1 MTGEF
6 SRRSFLK
13 YTALTAVAVAGSSLL
28 TGCSGYAPVQHA
40 PGTSNTVL
48 KVVSTLDWVEYDEET
63 NTTLFRLVVTNGRK
77 NALEVTKANFAVKAD
92 GYLADQNNKL
102 EVTSPDAL
110 SYQVKQG
117 ETVTYHVM
125 AKGLNALTDGPVT
138 LTFYPTCSIL
148 SSTPT
153 GNWPQRFWNR
163 ISPTPLRPDLPGR
176 KNILVNNGGI
186 SHVLYI
192 FPPRIP
198 EVFGS
203 HRSGCGR
210 CQSAGRL

>member
-77 NALEVTKANFAVKAD
+77 NALQLTKANFAVKAD
-92 GYLADQNNKL
+92 GYLADQNDKL

-138 LTFYPTCSIL
+138 LTFYPDLQYSEFNA
-148 SSTPT
+148 
-153 GNWPQRFWNR
+153 NWE
-163 ISPTPLRPDLPGR
+163 LAAEVLEPDLSDP
-176 KNILVNNGGI
+176 
-186 SHVLYI
+186 STT
-192 FPPRIP
+192 
-198 EVFGS
+198 
-203 HRSGCGR
+203 
-210 CQSAGRL
+210 

>member
-77 NALEVTKANFAVKAD
+77 NALEVTKANFAVKAE
-92 GYLADQNNKL
+92 GYLAYQNDKL
-102 EVTSPDAL
+102 QVIYPDSL
-110 SYQVKQG
+110 SHQVKQG
-117 ETVTYHVM
+117 ETFTYYVK
-125 AKGLNALTDGPVT
+125 AKGLNPWENGPVT
-138 LTFYPTCSIL
+138 LTYY
-148 SSTPT
+148 
-153 GNWPQRFWNR
+153 
-163 ISPTPLRPDLPGR
+163 PDLQYSEFSA
-176 KNILVNNGGI
+176 NWELAAD
-186 SHVLYI
+186 VLE
-192 FPPRIP
+192 PDLSDP
-198 EVFGS
+198 
-203 HRSGCGR
+203 
-210 CQSAGRL
+210 ATT

>member
-77 NALEVTKANFAVKAD
+77 NALDVTRANFAVKAD
-92 GYLADQNNKL
+92 GYLAYQNDKL
-102 EVTSPDAL
+102 QVTSPDAL
-110 SYQVKQG
+110 SHQVKKG
-117 ETVTYHVM
+117 ETVTYYVT
-125 AKGLNALTDGPVT
+125 AKGLNARTDGPVT
-138 LTFYPTCSIL
+138 LTFYPDLEYSEFNANWELTADAL
-148 SSTPT
+148 KSTT
-153 GNWPQRFWNR
+153 
-163 ISPTPLRPDLPGR
+163 
-176 KNILVNNGGI
+176 
-186 SHVLYI
+186 
-192 FPPRIP
+192 
-198 EVFGS
+198 
-203 HRSGCGR
+203 
-210 CQSAGRL
+210 

>member
-92 GYLADQNNKL
+92 GYLGDQNNKL

-138 LTFYPTCSIL
+138 LTFYPDL
-148 SSTPT
+148 QYPEFNA
-153 GNWPQRFWNR
+153 NWE
-163 ISPTPLRPDLPGR
+163 LAAEVLEPDLSDP
-176 KNILVNNGGI
+176 
-186 SHVLYI
+186 STT
-192 FPPRIP
+192 
-198 EVFGS
+198 
-203 HRSGCGR
+203 
-210 CQSAGRL
+210 

>member
-48 KVVSTLDWVEYDEET
+48 KVVSTLERVEYDEDT
-63 NTTLFRLVVTNGRK
+63 NTTLFRLVVTNGRV
-77 NALEVTKANFAVKAD
+77 NALDVTKANFAVKAD
-92 GYLADQNNKL
+92 RYLAYQNSKL

-110 SYQVKQG
+110 SHQVKKG
-117 ETVTYHVM
+117 ETVTYNVL

-138 LTFYPTCSIL
+138 LTFYPDLEYSEFNANWEL
-148 SSTPT
+148 DADALKSTT
-153 GNWPQRFWNR
+153 
-163 ISPTPLRPDLPGR
+163 
-176 KNILVNNGGI
+176 
-186 SHVLYI
+186 
-192 FPPRIP
+192 
-198 EVFGS
+198 
-203 HRSGCGR
+203 
-210 CQSAGRL
+210 

>member
-63 NTTLFRLVVTNGRK
+63 NITLFRVVVTNGRN
-77 NALEVTKANFAVKAD
+77 NALEVTKANFAVKAE
-92 GYLADQNNKL
+92 GYLADQNDKL
-102 EVTSPDAL
+102 QVTSPDAL
-110 SYQVKQG
+110 SYQVKKG

-138 LTFYPTCSIL
+138 LTFYPDL
-148 SSTPT
+148 QYPEFNA
-153 GNWPQRFWNR
+153 NWE
-163 ISPTPLRPDLPGR
+163 LAAEVLEPDLSDP
-176 KNILVNNGGI
+176 
-186 SHVLYI
+186 STT
-192 FPPRIP
+192 
-198 EVFGS
+198 
-203 HRSGCGR
+203 
-210 CQSAGRL
+210 

>member
-77 NALEVTKANFAVKAD
+77 NALEVTKANFAVKAE
-92 GYLADQNNKL
+92 GYLAYQNDKL
-102 EVTSPDAL
+102 QVIYPDAL

-138 LTFYPTCSIL
+138 LTFYPDL
-148 SSTPT
+148 QYPEFNA
-153 GNWPQRFWNR
+153 NWELAADVLEPE
-163 ISPTPLRPDLPGR
+163 LPGTST
-176 KNILVNNGGI
+176 N
-186 SHVLYI
+186 
-192 FPPRIP
+192 
-198 EVFGS
+198 
-203 HRSGCGR
+203 
-210 CQSAGRL
+210 

>member
-13 YTALTAVAVAGSSLL
+13 YTALTAVVVAGSSLL
-28 TGCSGYAPVQHA
+28 TGCGGYAPVQRA

-48 KVVSTLDWVEYDEET
+48 KVVSTLDRVEYDEET
-63 NTTLFRLVVTNGRK
+63 NTTLFRLVVTCGRK
-77 NALEVTKANFAVKAD
+77 NALQLTKANFAVKAA

-110 SYQVKQG
+110 KYQVKQG

-138 LTFYPTCSIL
+138 LTFYPDL
-148 SSTPT
+148 QYPEFNA
-153 GNWPQRFWNR
+153 NWE
-163 ISPTPLRPDLPGR
+163 LAAEVLEPDLSDP
-176 KNILVNNGGI
+176 
-186 SHVLYI
+186 
-192 FPPRIP
+192 
-198 EVFGS
+198 
-203 HRSGCGR
+203 
-210 CQSAGRL
+210 ATT

>member
-28 TGCSGYAPVQHA
+28 SGCEYGYNPVQHA
-40 PGTSNTVL
+40 PGTSNVVL
-48 KVVSTLDWVEYDEET
+48 KVRTTLDRVEYDEDS
-63 NTTLFRLVVTNGRK
+63 NTTLFRLVVTNGRV
-77 NALEVTKANFAVKAD
+77 NALEVTKANFAVMAD

-110 SYQVKQG
+110 SYQVKRG

-138 LTFYPTCSIL
+138 LTFYPDL
-148 SSTPT
+148 QYPEFNA
-153 GNWPQRFWNR
+153 NWE
-163 ISPTPLRPDLPGR
+163 LAAEVLEPDLSDP
-176 KNILVNNGGI
+176 
-186 SHVLYI
+186 
-192 FPPRIP
+192 
-198 EVFGS
+198 
-203 HRSGCGR
+203 
-210 CQSAGRL
+210 ATT

>member
-138 LTFYPTCSIL
+138 LTFYPDLQYPEFNANWELAAEVLEPDL
-148 SSTPT
+148 SDP
-153 GNWPQRFWNR
+153 
-163 ISPTPLRPDLPGR
+163 SPT
-176 KNILVNNGGI
+176 
-186 SHVLYI
+186 
-192 FPPRIP
+192 
-198 EVFGS
+198 
-203 HRSGCGR
+203 
-210 CQSAGRL
+210 

>member
-77 NALEVTKANFAVKAD
+77 NALEVTKANFAVKAE
-92 GYLADQNNKL
+92 GYLAYQNDKL
-102 EVTSPDAL
+102 QVIYPDSL
-110 SYQVKQG
+110 SHQVKQG
-117 ETVTYHVM
+117 ETFTYYVK
-125 AKGLNALTDGPVT
+125 AKDLNTLTDGPVT
-138 LTFYPTCSIL
+138 LTYY
-148 SSTPT
+148 
-153 GNWPQRFWNR
+153 
-163 ISPTPLRPDLPGR
+163 PDLQYSEFSANWELAADVLEPELPGTST
-176 KNILVNNGGI
+176 N
-186 SHVLYI
+186 
-192 FPPRIP
+192 
-198 EVFGS
+198 
-203 HRSGCGR
+203 
-210 CQSAGRL
+210 

>member
-48 KVVSTLDWVEYDEET
+48 KVVSTLDRVEYDEVT
-63 NTTLFRLVVTNGRK
+63 NTTLFRLVVTNGRV
-77 NALEVTKANFAVKAD
+77 NALEVTKANFAVMAD
-92 GYLADQNNKL
+92 GYLAYQNNKL
-102 EVTSPDAL
+102 QVTSPDAL
-110 SYQVKQG
+110 SHQVKRG

-138 LTFYPTCSIL
+138 LTFYPDLQYSEF
-148 SSTPT
+148 SA
-153 GNWPQRFWNR
+153 NWEL
-163 ISPTPLRPDLPGR
+163 TADVLEPDLSDP
-176 KNILVNNGGI
+176 
-186 SHVLYI
+186 STT
-192 FPPRIP
+192 
-198 EVFGS
+198 
-203 HRSGCGR
+203 
-210 CQSAGRL
+210 

>member
-48 KVVSTLDWVEYDEET
+48 KVVSTLDWVKYDEET

-138 LTFYPTCSIL
+138 LTFYPDL
-148 SSTPT
+148 QYPEFNA
-153 GNWPQRFWNR
+153 NWE
-163 ISPTPLRPDLPGR
+163 LAAEVLEPDLSDP
-176 KNILVNNGGI
+176 
-186 SHVLYI
+186 STT
-192 FPPRIP
+192 
-198 EVFGS
+198 
-203 HRSGCGR
+203 
-210 CQSAGRL
+210 